1 MSSIASLTLPTS
13 HQSLA
18 RAHSTKHVER
28 RDAGCL
34 PRQPLPNPTDFEHAV
49 QPQPLCLRT
58 RQPPRPRADL
68 GEGRR
73 EPRRSQP
80 ELARDG
86 DLVEG
91 VGGLGLELLD
101 GEVAQA
107 GDAPSRGEAEDGGP
121 FGDCADVAFAKV
133 SVGGWG

>member
-1 MSSIASLTLPTS
+1 M
-13 HQSLA
+13 
-18 RAHSTKHVER
+18 
-28 RDAGCL
+28 
-34 PRQPLPNPTDFEHAV
+34 

-58 RQPPRPRADL
+58 RQPLRPRADL

-80 ELARDG
+80 ELARDD

-91 VGGLGLELLD
+91 IGGLGLELLD

-107 GDAPSRGEAEDGGP
+107 GDAPSRSEAEDGGP
-121 FGDCADVAFAKV
+121 FGNRVDIELADDADGLSASIHIEVRPRRT
-133 SVGGWG
+133 